1 MQGIQALIAPI
12 KQAFSHQG
20 FRKYFFN
27 TGWLMADK
35 VLRLFVGL
43 FVGVYVA
50 RYLGPERFG
59 VLNFAMSFVAL
70 FGAFASLGLDGIVV
84 RNAVRDPDC
93 RDELL
98 GTAFGLRLIGGFILL
113 AAVYGAIQLT
123 DSDPLTRLMV
133 MVIALGQVLQAFQVI
148 EFYFQ
153 SQVMARLTAIAGMS
167 GLIVSSAIK
176 LGLIWSEA
184 SLVWF
189 AWVVVAENGIKGIV
203 LAILYLKQRIPL
215 LRWRFRLNQAG
226 ILLKDSWPLIFSGLA
241 VMIYMRIDQVM
252 IHQMID
258 EKAVGQY
265 AAAVRLSEVWLFI
278 TVAVTQSVM
287 PSIVK
292 AKSVSEYMYLQ
303 RILNLYRF
311 LISIALL
318 ISFLVFVLSNSI
330 VLILFGPSYHL
341 TASILKIYVWS
352 TVFVYMNNV
361 SWQWFINENLQII
374 ATLRLMVGALL
385 NILLNYFFIEKIGVI
400 GAAWATLASYAVAT
414 YLGNLLFKKARINFR
429 IQTKALFT
437 FYRLKIWNLQ

>member
-1 MQGIQALIAPI
+1 LLAPI

-50 RYLGPERFG
+50 RYLGPEQFG

-113 AAVYGAIQLT
+113 VAVYGAIQFT
-123 DSDPLTRLMV
+123 GSDPLTRLMV
-133 MVIALGQVLQAFQVI
+133 MIIALGQVLQAFQVI

-184 SLVWF
+184 SLIWF
-189 AWVVVAENGIKGIV
+189 AWVVIAENGIKGVV
-203 LAILYLKQRIPL
+203 LALLYLKQRIPL
-215 LRWRFRLNQAG
+215 LRWRFRLNQAKV
-226 ILLKDSWPLIFSGLA
+226 LLKDSWPLILSGLV
-241 VMIYMRIDQVM
+241 VMVYMRIDQVM
-252 IHQMID
+252 IKMMLD
-258 EKAVGQY
+258 DKAVGNY
-265 AAAVRLSEVWLFI
+265 AAAVKLSEAWYFVPLAITQSLFPAILSAKKQSEKLYYERLQRLYGLMVWLAI
-278 TVAVTQSVM
+278 AVALPTTFLSGWVVNLLYGQEYAQAGPVLALHVWAGVFVAIGVASGKWLLTENLIMLSFWRAFSGMALNVLLNFLWIPTYGIQGAAFATISSQSVAAYFFDFFNQKTKKTFWM
-287 PSIVK
+287 K
-292 AKSVSEYMYLQ
+292 TKSFC
-303 RILNLYRF
+303 ICN
-311 LISIALL
+311 
-318 ISFLVFVLSNSI
+318 
-330 VLILFGPSYHL
+330 
-341 TASILKIYVWS
+341 
-352 TVFVYMNNV
+352 
-361 SWQWFINENLQII
+361 II
-374 ATLRLMVGALL
+374 AMK
-385 NILLNYFFIEKIGVI
+385 KIHD
-400 GAAWATLASYAVAT
+400 
-414 YLGNLLFKKARINFR
+414 
-429 IQTKALFT
+429 
-437 FYRLKIWNLQ
+437 

>member
-1 MQGIQALIAPI
+1 
-12 KQAFSHQG
+12 
-20 FRKYFFN
+20 
-27 TGWLMADK
+27 
-35 VLRLFVGL
+35 
-43 FVGVYVA
+43 
-50 RYLGPERFG
+50 
-59 VLNFAMSFVAL
+59 
-70 FGAFASLGLDGIVV
+70 
-84 RNAVRDPDC
+84 
-93 RDELL
+93 
-98 GTAFGLRLIGGFILL
+98 
-113 AAVYGAIQLT
+113 
-123 DSDPLTRLMV
+123 
-133 MVIALGQVLQAFQVI
+133 
-148 EFYFQ
+148 
-153 SQVMARLTAIAGMS
+153 MARLTAIAGMS